1 MDNLLKKKKNMD
13 SNPKEMNYF
22 KTLTVQAL
30 PKLKYLVTGTGIKLS
45 MKHELFMMFF
55 LPERVGL

>member
-1 MDNLLKKKKNMD
+1 MDNLLKKKIWIAIPMKW
-13 SNPKEMNYF
+13 
-22 KTLTVQAL
+22 TIVQAL

-55 LPERVGL
+55 LPERVGLWY